1 MKGSTQVI
9 GFELLTAETLLMVR
23 DLIPPEDLK
32 VNRLLKPVIVLLA
45 TVYFV
50 VDAVLMV
57 VARPVADWLSER
69 RIFCGLKAWIV
80 SLSPYPTLA
89 LFALPVILLEPA
101 KPCAAYLVATGHFII
116 GLTVFAVGEIL
127 KLVIIERLFAV
138 SCQKLLSIPV
148 FAWGYGHYY
157 RILNALKATSVWQA
171 VRRWSKVAQY
181 SIRSFALHLKA
192 SQKPARISFQR

>member
-23 DLIPPEDLK
+23 DLIPPEDRK

-148 FAWGYGHYY
+148 FAWGYGNYC
-157 RILNALKATSVWQA
+157 RTMTFLKATSVWQA
-171 VRRWSKVAQY
+171 VRRWSKIAQY

-192 SQKPARISFQR
+192 SQKPVSISFQR

>member
-1 MKGSTQVI
+1 
-9 GFELLTAETLLMVR
+9 
-23 DLIPPEDLK
+23 
-32 VNRLLKPVIVLLA
+32 VNRLLKPVVVLLA

-101 KPCAAYLVATGHFII
+101 KPYAAYLVATGHFIT

-127 KLVIIERLFAV
+127 KLVVIERLFSV
-138 SCQKLLSIPV
+138 SCQKLLSIPA
-148 FAWGYGHYY
+148 FAWGYGYY
-157 RILNALKATSVWQA
+157 CRIMTFLASCAALEQNCSVLNPELCAARDGVSKARQHFISALIILA
-171 VRRWSKVAQY
+171 VC
-181 SIRSFALHLKA
+181 RSR
-192 SQKPARISFQR
+192 S